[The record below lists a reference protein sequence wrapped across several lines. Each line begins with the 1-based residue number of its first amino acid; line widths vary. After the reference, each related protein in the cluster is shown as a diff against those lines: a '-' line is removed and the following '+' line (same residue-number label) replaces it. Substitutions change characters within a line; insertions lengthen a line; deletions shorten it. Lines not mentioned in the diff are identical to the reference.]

1 VTGNYDIALVV
12 GTRPNF
18 VKAAPLLNK
27 LEEQNKKVLFIH
39 TGQHF
44 DKNMS
49 KNIFDDLSIRVPDIN
64 LNAPS
69 DSQSKQF
76 QYIVK
81 ELQKI
86 FENCEI
92 DKVGVFGD
100 VTSTL
105 AASIAAKQSDLYL
118 FHVES
123 GLRSY
128 NLGMPE
134 ERNRIMVD
142 AISDLLL
149 VPSEDAEENLLK
161 ERVSLDKIH
170 NVGNIMIDT
179 LLKNKSKIINNS
191 EIIKDTLNIDKPYF
205 VMTLHRPSNLN
216 DETLKDIFEAISN
229 FTQDYQV
236 ILPAHPRLKN
246 YIDDKNIELTNIAV
260 IDPLSYIDFMSLVY
274 GCDLVLTDSG
284 GIQEE
289 TTYLGINCLTLR
301 EETERPITVQEGT
314 NKVIGTDKENI
325 INEINNVLDSKISI
339 EAKIKYWDGET
350 SDRIFQILFG

>member
-1 VTGNYDIALVV
+1 MSTLAERVMEHEGFRNKIYKDTLGFATIGFGHKVTEADHFEEGVEYSREELEKVFK
-12 GTRPNF
+12 NF
-18 VKAAPLLNK
+18 K
-27 LEEQNKKVLFIH
+27 
-39 TGQHF
+39 
-44 DKNMS
+44 
-49 KNIFDDLSIRVPDIN
+49 
-64 LNAPS
+64 
-69 DSQSKQF
+69 
-76 QYIVK
+76 
-81 ELQKI
+81 
-86 FENCEI
+86 I

-105 AASIAAKQSDLYL
+105 AASIAAKNANKYL

-123 GLRSY
+123 GLRSK
-128 NLGMPE
+128 NLNMPE

-142 AISDLLL
+142 AVSDLLL
-149 VPSEDAEENLLK
+149 IPSDDAMENLLNEK
-161 ERVSLDKIH
+161 VSGDKIF

-179 LLKNKSKIINNS
+179 LSDNKEKIIENLDK
-191 EIIKDTLNIDKPYF
+191 IKEKLNITKPYF
-205 VMTLHRPSNLN
+205 VMTLHRPSNLTDN
-216 DETLKDIFEAISN
+216 ILNDIFQAVGK
-229 FTQDYQV
+229 FTESYEI
-236 ILPAHPRLKN
+236 ILPAHPRLKY
-246 YIDDKNIELTNIAV
+246 YIDDKNIELTNIAL

-325 INEINNVLDSKISI
+325 INEINNVLGSKISN

-350 SDRIFQILFG
+350 SDRIFEILFG

>member
-1 VTGNYDIALVV
+1 MTNKYDIALVV

-18 VKAAPLLNK
+18 VKAAPLLKK
-27 LEEQNKKVLFIH
+27 LEEHEKKVLFIH

-49 KNIFDDLSIRVPDIN
+49 KSIFEDLSIRTPDIN
-64 LNAPS
+64 LNAPN

-76 QYIVK
+76 QYIVQ
-81 ELQKI
+81 ELQNV
-86 FENCEI
+86 FSNCEI

-123 GLRSY
+123 GLRSN
-128 NLGMPE
+128 NLSMPE

-142 AISDLLL
+142 AISDLLFI
-149 VPSEDAEENLLK
+149 PSEDAKENLLK
-161 ERVSLDKIH
+161 EKVSSDKIH

-179 LLKNKSKIINNS
+179 LFENKSKISNNS
-191 EIIKDTLNIDKPYF
+191 KIVKNSLIINKPYF
-205 VMTLHRPSNLN
+205 VMTLHRPSNLT
-216 DETLKDIFEAISN
+216 DTTLQNIFEAVSS
-229 FTQDYQV
+229 FTEDYQI

-246 YIDDKNIELTNIAV
+246 YIDEEDIEYKNITL
-260 IDPLSYIDFMSLVY
+260 IDPLSYIDFMALVY
-274 GCDLVLTDSG
+274 GCELVLTDSG

-314 NKVIGTDKENI
+314 NKVVGTDKENI
-325 INEINNVLDSKISI
+325 IIEINNVLGSKISK

-350 SDRIFQILFG
+350 SNRIFQILFD

>member
-1 VTGNYDIALVV
+1 MTGNYDIALVV

-76 QYIVK
+76 QYIVE

-86 FENCEI
+86 FKNCEI

-123 GLRSY
+123 GLRSN

-191 EIIKDTLNIDKPYF
+191 KNIKEKLNIEKPYF

-216 DETLKDIFEAISN
+216 DDTLKDIFEAISN
-229 FTQDYQV
+229 FTHDYQV
-236 ILPAHPRLKN
+236 ILPAHPRLRY
-246 YIDDKNIELTNIAV
+246 YIDDNNTELTNV
-260 IDPLSYIDFMSLVY
+260 VLIDPLSYIDFMSLVY

-325 INEINNVLDSKISI
+325 INEINNVLGSKISN

>member
-1 VTGNYDIALVV
+1 MTGNYDIALVV

-216 DETLKDIFEAISN
+216 DETLKEIFEAISN

-236 ILPAHPRLKN
+236 ILPAHPRLKD
-246 YIDDKNIELTNIAV
+246 YIDDKNIELTNIAL

-301 EETERPITVQEGT
+301 EETERPITVKEGT

>member
-1 VTGNYDIALVV
+1 MTGNYDIALVV

-128 NLGMPE
+128 NLSMPE

-216 DETLKDIFEAISN
+216 DETLKEIFEAISN

-236 ILPAHPRLKN
+236 ILPAHPRLKD
-246 YIDDKNIELTNIAV
+246 YIDDKNIELTNIAL

>member
-216 DETLKDIFEAISN
+216 DETLKEIFEAISN

-236 ILPAHPRLKN
+236 ILPAHPRLKD
-246 YIDDKNIELTNIAV
+246 YIDDKNIELTNIAL

-314 NKVIGTDKENI
+314 NKVIGTAKENI

>member
-1 VTGNYDIALVV
+1 VTGNYDVALVV

-92 DKVGVFGD
+92 DKVGVIGD

-216 DETLKDIFEAISN
+216 DETLKEIFEAISN

-236 ILPAHPRLKN
+236 ILPAHPRLKD
-246 YIDDKNIELTNIAV
+246 YIDDKNIELTNIAL

-301 EETERPITVQEGT
+301 EETERPITVKEGT

>member
-92 DKVGVFGD
+92 DKVGVIGD

-128 NLGMPE
+128 NLSMPE

-216 DETLKDIFEAISN
+216 DETLKEIFEAISN

-236 ILPAHPRLKN
+236 ILPAHPRLKD
-246 YIDDKNIELTNIAV
+246 YIDDKNIELTNIAL

>member
-1 VTGNYDIALVV
+1 MTGNYDIALVV

-216 DETLKDIFEAISN
+216 DETLKEIFEAISN

-236 ILPAHPRLKN
+236 ILPAHPRLKD
-246 YIDDKNIELTNIAV
+246 YIDDKNIELTNIAL

>member
-1 VTGNYDIALVV
+1 MTGNYDIALVV

-49 KNIFDDLSIRVPDIN
+49 KNIFDDLNIRVPDIN

-76 QYIVK
+76 QYIVE
-81 ELQKI
+81 ELLKI
-86 FENCEI
+86 FKNFEI

-123 GLRSY
+123 GLRSN

-191 EIIKDTLNIDKPYF
+191 ENIKDTLNIDKPYF

-236 ILPAHPRLKN
+236 ILPAHPRLKY
-246 YIDDKNIELTNIAV
+246 YIDDKNIELTNIAL
-260 IDPLSYIDFMSLVY
+260 IEPLSYIDFMSLVY

-325 INEINNVLDSKISI
+325 INEINNVLGSKISN

>member
-1 VTGNYDIALVV
+1 MTDNYDIALVV

-44 DKNMS
+44 DENMS
-49 KNIFDDLSIRVPDIN
+49 KNIFDDLSMRAPDIN
-64 LNAPS
+64 LNAPY

-76 QYIVK
+76 QYIIE

-86 FENCEI
+86 FKNCNI
-92 DKVGVFGD
+92 GKVGVFGD

-105 AASIAAKQSDLYL
+105 AASIAAKQSEIFL

-123 GLRSY
+123 GLRSN
-128 NLGMPE
+128 NLTMPE

-149 VPSEDAEENLLK
+149 IPSEDARENLLK
-161 ERVSLDKIH
+161 ERVSSEKIY

-179 LLKNKSKIINNS
+179 LFKNKSKIIHNS
-191 EIIKDTLNIDKPYF
+191 ENIKDTLDLNKPYF
-205 VMTLHRPSNLN
+205 VITLHRPSNLN
-216 DETLKDIFEAISN
+216 DGTLKDIFDAISN

-246 YIDDKNIELTNIAV
+246 YIGDNNIELTNIIL
-260 IDPLSYIDFMSLVY
+260 IDPLSYLDFMSLVY
-274 GCDLVLTDSG
+274 GCELVLTDSG

-325 INEINNVLDSKISI
+325 INEINNVLGSKISN